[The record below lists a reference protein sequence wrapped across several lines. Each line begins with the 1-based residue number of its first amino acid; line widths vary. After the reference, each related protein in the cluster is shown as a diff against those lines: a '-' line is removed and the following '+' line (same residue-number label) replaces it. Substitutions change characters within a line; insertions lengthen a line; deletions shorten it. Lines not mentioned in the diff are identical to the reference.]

1 MVVETLARLSP
12 AVTRKMNSLL
22 KEQAPSKDILDIILK
37 MFPAKI
43 QMLKEKDKLK
53 KEKLKVQIL
62 LHFIIPTLFR
72 W

>member
-22 KEQAPSKDILDIILK
+22 KEQTPSKDILDIILK

-53 KEKLKVQIL
+53 KGKLKVQIL